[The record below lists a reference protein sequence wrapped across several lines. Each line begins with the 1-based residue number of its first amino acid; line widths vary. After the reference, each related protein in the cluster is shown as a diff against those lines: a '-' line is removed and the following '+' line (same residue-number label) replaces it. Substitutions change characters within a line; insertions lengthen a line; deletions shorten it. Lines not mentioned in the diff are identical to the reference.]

1 MNTLKPNNDHYYVIA
16 IWFALLAV
24 LFFATSCGA
33 RKPVVVKEI
42 VTETITEQLHDTIF
56 ITEPDSSLLQALI
69 ECRNGQPIIKEII
82 KEIPGK
88 TISETPRVSIKDSI
102 LTVDCEARA
111 QELFAEWKSTHST
124 TTIEKITEV
133 PVPYTPGIVK
143 ALAWIGGIAVGLF
156 IIGLIIKLFKR

>member
-1 MNTLKPNNDHYYVIA
+1 MNLRPNNDHYYVIA

-42 VTETITEQLHDTIF
+42 VTETITEQVHDTVF

-69 ECRNGQPIIKEII
+69 ECQDGQPIIKEII

-88 TISETPRVSIKDSI
+88 TISATPRVVIKDSI

-111 QELFAEWKSTHST
+111 QELFAQWKSTHT
-124 TTIEKITEV
+124 QKTIEITKEV
-133 PVPYTPGIVK
+133 PEPYTPTHIK
-143 ALAWIGGIAVGLF
+143 ILAWIGGIAIGLF
-156 IIGLIIKLFKR
+156 IIGFLIKKIMR